1 MQEKEKAS
9 KVAQGEPS
17 AKERFSYSKLSTY
30 LQCPYRFKL
39 KYDDKKY
46 SSASTLALELGT
58 LCHKGLEIAG
68 QYLSEGLPV
77 PVEDIL
83 CGIYNGYPDEQILG
97 ANDLKQK
104 YFEDWIAPDTKSLLT
119 YEDKLGNYEAYLKR
133 LASDENSA
141 WSVYATEREFSFPM
155 TEKVEF
161 YGFID
166 RIDSDGMGGYRLIDY
181 KTSKKLFSKSDITTP
196 LQMVVYALA
205 IENEFGVPPSEYE
218 YDFIL
223 LDKIQPVVSQGFVA
237 RGETKIYKTLEKI
250 EVDRKAQS
258 FDPKPSPLCHWCDYC
273 KTNTRAKESLKFEC
287 PYHSLWT
294 PNNKTSAVNRPAPSK
309 GTTEGSEK
317 KEVFWF

>member
-46 SSASTLALELGT
+46 SNASTLALELGT

-83 CGIYNGYPDEQILG
+83 CGVYDGYPDEQILG
-97 ANDLKQK
+97 VNDLKQK

-119 YEDKLGNYEAYLKR
+119 YEDKLGNYEAYLRR

-205 IENEFGVPPSEYE
+205 IEREFGVPPSEYE

-237 RGETKIYKTLEKI
+237 RGENKIYKTLEKI

-273 KTNTRAKESLKFEC
+273 KTNARAEESLKFEC

-309 GTTEGSEK
+309 GATEGSEK

>member
-1 MQEKEKAS
+1 MQEEKVTEVMQS
-9 KVAQGEPS
+9 ESP

-30 LQCPYRFKL
+30 MQCPYRFKL

-46 SSASTLALELGT
+46 STANTLALELGT

-68 QYLSEGLPV
+68 QYLSGGLPV

-83 CGIYNGYPDEQILG
+83 CGLYDGYPDEQILG
-97 ANDLKQK
+97 VNALKRK

-119 YEDKLGNYEAYLKR
+119 YEDKLENYEVYLRR
-133 LASDENSA
+133 LASDEDA
-141 WSVYATEREFSFPM
+141 VWSVYATEKAFSFPM

-166 RIDSDGMGGYRLIDY
+166 RIDTDGMGGYRLIDY
-181 KTSKKLFSKSDITTP
+181 KTSKKLFSKSDIATP

-223 LDKIQPVVSQGFVA
+223 LDKTQPVISNGFVA
-237 RGETKIYKTLEKI
+237 RGENKIYKTLEKI
-250 EVDRKAQS
+250 EVDRSAQS

-273 KTNTRAKESLKFEC
+273 KTNTRAEESLKFEC

-294 PNNKTSAVNRPAPSK
+294 PSNKTSAVNRPVPNK
-309 GTTEGSEK
+309 GATEGSEK

>member
-9 KVAQGEPS
+9 EVAQVEAPT
-17 AKERFSYSKLSTY
+17 KERFSYSKLSTY

-83 CGIYNGYPDEQILG
+83 CGVYDGYPDEQILG
-97 ANDLKQK
+97 VNDLKQK

-119 YEDKLGNYEAYLKR
+119 YEDKLGNYEAYLRR

-141 WSVYATEREFSFPM
+141 WSVYATEREFSFQM
-155 TEKVEF
+155 TERVEF

-166 RIDSDGMGGYRLIDY
+166 RIDTDGMGGYRLIDY
-181 KTSKKLFSKSDITTP
+181 KTSKKLFSKSDIATP

-205 IENEFGVPPSEYE
+205 IEREFGVPPNEYE

-237 RGETKIYKTLEKI
+237 RGENKIYKTLEKI

-273 KTNTRAKESLKFEC
+273 KTNTRAEESLKFEC

-294 PNNKTSAVNRPAPSK
+294 PNNKTSAVNRPAPDRSK
-309 GTTEGSEK
+309 TTGSEK
-317 KEVFWF
+317 KDAFWF

>member
-46 SSASTLALELGT
+46 SGASTLALELGT

-83 CGIYNGYPDEQILG
+83 CGVYGGYPDEQILG
-97 ANDLKQK
+97 VNDLKRK

-119 YEDKLGNYEAYLKR
+119 YEDKLGNYESYLRR

-141 WSVYATEREFSFPM
+141 WSVYATEREFSFQM
-155 TEKVEF
+155 TERVEF

-166 RIDSDGMGGYRLIDY
+166 RIDTDGMGGYRLIDY
-181 KTSKKLFSKSDITTP
+181 KTSKKLFSKSDIATP

-205 IENEFGVPPSEYE
+205 IEREFGVPPSEYE

-237 RGETKIYKTLEKI
+237 RGENKIYKTLEKI

-273 KTNTRAKESLKFEC
+273 KTNTRAEESLKFEC

-309 GTTEGSEK
+309 GTTEGSKK
-317 KEVFWF
+317 KEAFWF

>member
-119 YEDKLGNYEAYLKR
+119 YEDKLGNYAAYLR
-133 LASDENSA
+133 HLASDENSA
-141 WSVYATEREFSFPM
+141 WSVYATEREFSFQM
-155 TEKVEF
+155 TERVEF

-166 RIDSDGMGGYRLIDY
+166 RIDTDGMGGYRLIDY
-181 KTSKKLFSKSDITTP
+181 KTSKKLFSKSDIATP

-205 IENEFGVPPSEYE
+205 IEREFGVPPSEYE

-237 RGETKIYKTLEKI
+237 RGENKIYKTLEKI

-273 KTNTRAKESLKFEC
+273 KTNTRAEESLKFEC

-309 GTTEGSEK
+309 GTTEESKK
-317 KEVFWF
+317 KEAFWF

>member
-83 CGIYNGYPDEQILG
+83 CGVYGGYPDEQILG
-97 ANDLKQK
+97 VNDLKRK

-119 YEDKLGNYEAYLKR
+119 YEDKLGNYEAYLRR

-141 WSVYATEREFSFPM
+141 WSVYATEREFSFQM
-155 TEKVEF
+155 TERVEF

-166 RIDSDGMGGYRLIDY
+166 RIDTDGMGGYRLIDY
-181 KTSKKLFSKSDITTP
+181 KTSKKLFSKSDIATP

-205 IENEFGVPPSEYE
+205 IEREFGVPPSEYE

-237 RGETKIYKTLEKI
+237 RGENKIYKTLEKI

-273 KTNTRAKESLKFEC
+273 KTNTRAEESLKFEC

-294 PNNKTSAVNRPAPSK
+294 PNNKTSAVNRLAPSK
-309 GTTEGSEK
+309 GTTEESKK
-317 KEVFWF
+317 KEAFWF

>member
-9 KVAQGEPS
+9 EVAQVEAPT
-17 AKERFSYSKLSTY
+17 KERFSYSKLSTY

-83 CGIYNGYPDEQILG
+83 CGVYGGYPDEQILG
-97 ANDLKQK
+97 VNDLKRK

-119 YEDKLGNYEAYLKR
+119 YEDKLGNYEAYLRR

-141 WSVYATEREFSFPM
+141 WSVYATEREFSFQM
-155 TEKVEF
+155 TERVEF

-166 RIDSDGMGGYRLIDY
+166 RIDTDGMGGYRLIDY
-181 KTSKKLFSKSDITTP
+181 KTSKKLFSKSDIATP

-205 IENEFGVPPSEYE
+205 IEREFGVPPSEYE

-237 RGETKIYKTLEKI
+237 RGENKIYKTLEKI

-273 KTNTRAKESLKFEC
+273 KTNTRAEESLKFEC

-309 GTTEGSEK
+309 GTTEGSKK
-317 KEVFWF
+317 KEAFWF

>member
-9 KVAQGEPS
+9 EVAQVEAPT
-17 AKERFSYSKLSTY
+17 KERFSYSKLSTY

-83 CGIYNGYPDEQILG
+83 CGVYGGYPDEQILG
-97 ANDLKQK
+97 VNDLKRK

-119 YEDKLGNYEAYLKR
+119 YEDKLGNYEAYLRR

-141 WSVYATEREFSFPM
+141 WSVYATEREFSFQM
-155 TEKVEF
+155 TERVEF

-166 RIDSDGMGGYRLIDY
+166 RIDTDGMGGYRLIDY
-181 KTSKKLFSKSDITTP
+181 KTSKKLFSKSDIATP

-205 IENEFGVPPSEYE
+205 IEREFGVPPSEYE

-237 RGETKIYKTLEKI
+237 RGENKIYKTLEKI

-273 KTNTRAKESLKFEC
+273 KTNTRAEKSLKFEC

-309 GTTEGSEK
+309 GTTEGSKK
-317 KEVFWF
+317 KEAFWF